1 LEEEEVADVGEVGLA
16 GVDEALED
24 AEIDEGGGFE
34 DGSDI
39 PRIPRSSCA
48 DGGSRGLGLKPVSWC
63 W

>member
-1 LEEEEVADVGEVGLA
+1 MEEEEVGDVGEIWLA

-24 AEIDEGGGFE
+24 AEVDEGGGFE
-34 DGSDI
+34 RVGDGF
-39 PRIPRSSCA
+39 RIPRSSCA